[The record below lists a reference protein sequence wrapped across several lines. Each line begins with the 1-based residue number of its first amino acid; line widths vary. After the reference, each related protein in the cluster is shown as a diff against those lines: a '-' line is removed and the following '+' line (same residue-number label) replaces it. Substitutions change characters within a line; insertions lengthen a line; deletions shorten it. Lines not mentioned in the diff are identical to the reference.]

1 MPSTNPEMVE
11 YGFAISPGTEN
22 FMTIRAD
29 VLHSNEN
36 IDKISYEKR
45 GCYMDGEKD
54 LRFYRNYAYLNC
66 FMECSSNHTF
76 DVSFCVI
83 YYIIIDY
90 FHVYVNSAK
99 LSTFL
104 PLKNKLSNK
113 LKPPRKGEKN
123 WSGTIAKF

>member
-29 VLHSNEN
+29 VLHSNQN
-36 IDKISYEKR
+36 IDKINYEKR

-76 DVSFCVI
+76 DVSYTLQGVSHKRLNYSMRLLEILMRHPVFFVI
-83 YYIIIDY
+83 C
-90 FHVYVNSAK
+90 
-99 LSTFL
+99 LTF
-104 PLKNKLSNK
+104 
-113 LKPPRKGEKN
+113 
-123 WSGTIAKF
+123 

>member
-76 DVSFCVI
+76 DVSYSFVLFATHFRFMFKRP
-83 YYIIIDY
+83 Y
-90 FHVYVNSAK
+90 FHYVFVY
-99 LSTFL
+99 F
-104 PLKNKLSNK
+104 
-113 LKPPRKGEKN
+113 
-123 WSGTIAKF
+123 